1 VINFAPGKFEYLEQS
16 SFQHSFC
23 RILQIQAKEAF
34 TGKLDLTGQM
44 KANPNHLHICSESM
58 RSQKIT

>member
-34 TGKLDLTGQM
+34 TGKLDADRSDESQSQSF
-44 KANPNHLHICSESM
+44 AHL
-58 RSQKIT
+58 